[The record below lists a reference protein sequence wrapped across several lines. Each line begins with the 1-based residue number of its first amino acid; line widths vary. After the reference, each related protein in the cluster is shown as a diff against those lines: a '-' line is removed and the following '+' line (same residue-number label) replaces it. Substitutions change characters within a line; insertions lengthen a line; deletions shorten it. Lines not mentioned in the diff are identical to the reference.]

1 MITRN
6 LRFPDLET
14 WETLAKDLNLYVNYP
29 TYTQSDDD
37 DDEDFEPEL
46 IDNWQWV
53 IQSRTH
59 AIDNIGTIWND
70 DGEYEFNEE
79 TGEVTVIKERTPM
92 AGYHVNYKCN
102 VLPASLTS
110 YEVHPEKP
118 YRKFAGDP

>member
-14 WETLAKDLNLYVNYP
+14 WETKGKELGL
-29 TYTQSDDD
+29 YTQMEVPAPTE
-37 DDEDFEPEL
+37 EDPAATET
-46 IDNWQWV
+46 QWV
-53 IQSRTH
+53 WDIQSRTH

-92 AGYHVNYKCN
+92 AGYHVNYKCDE
-102 VLPASLTS
+102 LPASLTV
-110 YEVHPEKP
+110 YEVHPEVP

>member
-14 WETLAKDLNLYVNYP
+14 WETLAKDLNIYVNYP
-29 TYTQSDDD
+29 TYTESDDE

-46 IDNWQWV
+46 VDNWQWD

-59 AIDNIGTIWND
+59 AIDNIGTIWNND
-70 DGEYEFNEE
+70 AVWNEE
-79 TGEVTVIKERTPM
+79 TEELISPATAKP
-92 AGYHVNYKCN
+92 GYHVNYKCDE
-102 VLPASLTS
+102 LPASLTV
-110 YEVHPEKP
+110 YEVHPEVP

>member
-14 WETLAKDLNLYVNYP
+14 WETLAKTLNLYVNYP
-29 TYTQSDDD
+29 IPS
-37 DDEDFEPEL
+37 EEEPEEGEEPVM
-46 IDNWQWV
+46 IDNWVWDM
-53 IQSRTH
+53 QSRTH

-92 AGYHVNYKCN
+92 AGYHVNFKCSE
-102 VLPASLTS
+102 LPASLSS
-110 YEVHPEKP
+110 YEVHPEVP
-118 YRKFAGDP
+118 YRKFLGDP